1 MHIRRRHR
9 SAPKYTY
16 TQGSEPTS
24 AKKALNL
31 TLLLTLAAL
40 CLFLSGAVMFLKTL
54 SSQIAVS
61 DASDIV
67 IDKVNSAIAD
77 ILASGD
83 YDGDYF
89 VSFEKNSSGEIT
101 AISSNMARI
110 NALSAQIL
118 DRVVGAA
125 TDTHTL
131 TIKIPSGNL
140 TGISLLMGRG
150 PSVPVQIIVLTSSRV
165 EFSNSIVTAG
175 INQTKHQILLDVDV
189 RVSILL
195 PGITTYTKVSNE
207 ISVAETVIVGGVPQT
222 YTYFST
228 TEDKIEDYADEYIM
242 NNG

>member
-40 CLFLSGAVMFLKTL
+40 CLFMSGAVMFLKTL

-131 TIKIPSGNL
+131 TVKIPAGNL

-150 PSVPVQIIVLTSSRV
+150 PAVPVQIIVLTS
-165 EFSNSIVTAG
+165 
-175 INQTKHQILLDVDV
+175 
-189 RVSILL
+189 
-195 PGITTYTKVSNE
+195 
-207 ISVAETVIVGGVPQT
+207 
-222 YTYFST
+222 
-228 TEDKIEDYADEYIM
+228 
-242 NNG
+242 